1 MSGSKFRLTH
11 SPKVSP
17 DVARLIPDKIFEL
30 TAWATGRCN
39 LRCHYCFVYKLYPQ
53 QPSSDMQP
61 DVVEALIDFGL
72 RYGSRPIRIWWFG
85 GEPLLAFDNV
95 IKYAVDLVLKR
106 GLRVGMNGDVYF
118 GLTTNCTLLT
128 EDKVKFF
135 ARYGFGILLS
145 IDGTKEKHDKYR
157 VFPNG
162 RGSFDVAW
170 RGLQLVRKYLNPNP
184 SIRWTVAPETVEGLA
199 NDVKWYVDQ
208 GLTNLAIDWVYEV
221 KWYEEDLKKL
231 RQEMYK
237 IREYMIKWMRQ
248 GIPVMLKFVRDG
260 VAPAVAPFRA
270 WWKSRCG
277 LGQGSVGV
285 DIDGTIYPCFTPDV
299 NVLTIDGV
307 KSIIDV
313 KEGDLVLTHT
323 GRYKKVTKT
332 MKRKY
337 KGKIYIV
344 HPFLLPEIR
353 CTPEHPF
360 YVKIG
365 DKYYWIKAE
374 DLAKIYVPRR
384 IRTGYDVDEIP
395 YLVVKFNNSVK
406 DVKEIKLK
414 ELFDDLYYNE
424 KTDTV
429 ITLGAKNPLRNTI
442 PVNDEFL
449 EFIGWFLAEG
459 HLVESDAYI
468 GLSFGIDEEEIAE
481 KIKNYLEWLGC
492 KVTKQVIKEH
502 HSVKLI
508 TYNKVLYRLLKLLVG
523 SNAHNKRIHPLLKM
537 LPPNKQKIL
546 LKALFKGDGT
556 WYRREAIL
564 STVSKQLAFDV
575 FEMLLRVN
583 VVPKLKIYNRK
594 RSWKDERFT
603 EYRVFIYGC
612 EGVYEIKQGKRQRG
626 RAYIDLKKGEAYF
639 PIFEI
644 KTTDYDGYVYNLEV
658 EEDESYTANLVVVH
672 NCHRFVSTH
681 KKELAI
687 GHVKEGWYWDRR
699 YGWVA
704 DWIKHPPYSEDG
716 LERCRYCPYRV
727 ACHGGCL
734 AVNYDLF
741 GDIHIVPRSYC
752 DIMQVLSEV
761 WLPFHYLMMREN
773 NSTYKNIYFGGRR

>member
-1 MSGSKFRLTH
+1 MSSSKFRLTH

-30 TAWATGRCN
+30 TAWATGRCD
-39 LRCHYCFVYKLYPQ
+39 LRCRYCFIFKLYPQ

-106 GLRVGMNGDVYF
+106 GLRVGLNGDVHF

-157 VFPNG
+157 VFPDG

-237 IREYMIKWMRQ
+237 IREYMIEWMRQ

-285 DIDGTIYPCFTPDV
+285 DVDGTIY
-299 NVLTIDGV
+299 
-307 KSIIDV
+307 S
-313 KEGDLVLTHT
+313 
-323 GRYKKVTKT
+323 
-332 MKRKY
+332 
-337 KGKIYIV
+337 
-344 HPFLLPEIR
+344 
-353 CTPEHPF
+353 
-360 YVKIG
+360 
-365 DKYYWIKAE
+365 
-374 DLAKIYVPRR
+374 
-384 IRTGYDVDEIP
+384 
-395 YLVVKFNNSVK
+395 
-406 DVKEIKLK
+406 
-414 ELFDDLYYNE
+414 
-424 KTDTV
+424 
-429 ITLGAKNPLRNTI
+429 
-442 PVNDEFL
+442 
-449 EFIGWFLAEG
+449 
-459 HLVESDAYI
+459 
-468 GLSFGIDEEEIAE
+468 
-481 KIKNYLEWLGC
+481 
-492 KVTKQVIKEH
+492 
-502 HSVKLI
+502 
-508 TYNKVLYRLLKLLVG
+508 
-523 SNAHNKRIHPLLKM
+523 
-537 LPPNKQKIL
+537 
-546 LKALFKGDGT
+546 
-556 WYRREAIL
+556 
-564 STVSKQLAFDV
+564 
-575 FEMLLRVN
+575 
-583 VVPKLKIYNRK
+583 
-594 RSWKDERFT
+594 
-603 EYRVFIYGC
+603 
-612 EGVYEIKQGKRQRG
+612 
-626 RAYIDLKKGEAYF
+626 
-639 PIFEI
+639 
-644 KTTDYDGYVYNLEV
+644 
-658 EEDESYTANLVVVH
+658 
-672 NCHRFVSTH
+672 CHRFVSTH

-773 NSTYKNIYFGGRR
+773 NSTYRSIYFGGRR